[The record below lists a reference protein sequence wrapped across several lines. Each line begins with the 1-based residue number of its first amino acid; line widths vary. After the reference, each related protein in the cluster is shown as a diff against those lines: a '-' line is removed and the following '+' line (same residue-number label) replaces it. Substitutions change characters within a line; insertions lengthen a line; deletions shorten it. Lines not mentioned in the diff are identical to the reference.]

1 MKKIIALMSTLAM
14 VLSMTTVSVFADTID
29 ASDGSASK
37 NVTATYNKGDSDTTV
52 YSVTITWDAMHFTY
66 NDGAWNPD
74 KHAYDA
80 SWSATGN
87 TVTVTNHSNAAINA
101 KLSYKAAENY
111 SGITGTFEG
120 TDSNDTL
127 ALASAVNTTYDQ
139 APTATATL
147 NLSGVL
153 DKAAS
158 DTTVGT
164 ITVALLS

>member
-1 MKKIIALMSTLAM
+1 M
-14 VLSMTTVSVFADTID
+14 
-29 ASDGSASK
+29 
-37 NVTATYNKGDSDTTV
+37 
-52 YSVTITWDAMHFTY
+52 
-66 NDGAWNPD
+66 P
-74 KHAYDA
+74 
-80 SWSATGN
+80 
-87 TVTVTNHSNAAINA
+87 
-101 KLSYKAAENY
+101 AAENY